1 MSYEKKSNKSSAGI
15 GLCGGV
21 FLIFLA
27 LKLAQVGVV
36 ASWSWWWVTAPL
48 WLPLVAVIGILLI
61 FFIISVLVNVL
72 SRK

>member
-15 GLCGGV
+15 SLFSGV

-48 WLPLVAVIGILLI
+48 WLPFGLGMICLLI
-61 FFIISVLVNVL
+61 YLAIIVISIVK
-72 SRK
+72 RK